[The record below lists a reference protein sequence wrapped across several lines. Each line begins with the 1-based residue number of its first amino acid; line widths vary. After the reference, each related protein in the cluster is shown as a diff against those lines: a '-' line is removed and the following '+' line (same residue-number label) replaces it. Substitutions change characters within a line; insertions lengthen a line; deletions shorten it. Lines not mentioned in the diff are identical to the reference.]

1 MSETR
6 DMGQETAMTDAGPAN
21 LDAWRLS
28 DDLAVE
34 ASHLS
39 RSLPSDLRWL
49 SSQIARSAPSVPANI
64 AEGYSRSSK
73 KEFLHFLSI
82 ARGSLTELE
91 YYLHFLRRVELI
103 DSERYG
109 QLDDLRR
116 RAGEPCSV
124 SCGRCAAT
132 SLSETDPPG
141 IPLASKGRSIPMM
154 TTLSACP
161 LSPVPCLDPQ

>member
-1 MSETR
+1 VSETR
-6 DMGQETAMTDAGPAN
+6 DMGQETGMTDAGPAK

-34 ASHLS
+34 AFHLS

-49 SSQIARSAPSVPANI
+49 SSQIARSATSVPANI

-91 YYLHFLRRVELI
+91 YYLHFLRRVDLI

-116 RAGEPCSV
+116 RAGRTLFGLMRSV
-124 SCGRCAAT
+124 RSN
-132 SLSETDPPG
+132 LSVGNGSAGHSIREQRTEYSYDDP
-141 IPLASKGRSIPMM
+141 S
-154 TTLSACP
+154 
-161 LSPVPCLDPQ
+161 